1 MHKAPLF
8 LTLAAGVL
16 ASLALSA
23 PTHAGQILYTVETD
37 VVVTS
42 GVATEATVNFTQP
55 VSAPVTITSTTL
67 PPVVAALAPSGMT
80 ETFTFGAAGPG
91 TYVLDFT
98 IEAAASPVLQGLG
111 GTVGPSGST
120 QGGVVVLSVS
130 AVPEPASVALLGIGM
145 TGLLAFR
152 RFFKRARVA

>member
-1 MHKAPLF
+1 MHKSSLF
-8 LTLAAGVL
+8 LTVAAGVL
-16 ASLALSA
+16 ASFAMSA
-23 PTHAGQILYTVETD
+23 PSYAGTILYTVETD

-42 GVATEATVNFTQP
+42 GVATTATVNFTEP
-55 VSAPVTITSTTL
+55 VSAPVTIISTTL

-80 ETFTFGAAGPG
+80 ESFTFGAAGVG

-98 IEAAASPVLQGLG
+98 IEGPMTPALQGLG
-111 GTVGPSGST
+111 GTVGPPGSGV

-130 AVPEPASVALLGIGM
+130 VPEPASMALLGIGM